1 MAKKIIKKVV
11 NSDIDEKMMKKLF
24 LTRTPVRRLMKDE
37 GAKLVSDEAV
47 DLLISKLEELAI
59 KTTKKAMELVKDEKR
74 RRLTADDI
82 TWASK

>member
-1 MAKKIIKKVV
+1 MAKKSIKIVKN
-11 NSDIDEKMMKKLF
+11 NSLDEKAMKKLF

-37 GAKLVSDEAV
+37 GAKLVSDEAL
-47 DLLISKLEELAI
+47 DLMISKLEELAI